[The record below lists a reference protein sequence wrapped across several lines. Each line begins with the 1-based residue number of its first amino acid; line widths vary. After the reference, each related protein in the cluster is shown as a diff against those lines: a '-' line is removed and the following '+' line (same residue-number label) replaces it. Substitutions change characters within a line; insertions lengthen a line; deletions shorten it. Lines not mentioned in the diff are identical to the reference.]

1 MGTGDMKLE
10 RKVLPNGM
18 VLLAVANSA
27 SPAAHLRCLLSA
39 GAAFD
44 EGRPGLA
51 CLAARLLDAG
61 TKNRSRAEIYEEV
74 DSLGAIL
81 SISEARETVSL
92 DVHFLAKDFPRVVEI
107 LSDILVSP
115 MFPEEELERRR
126 AALVTSILTDAQD
139 TEAVC
144 ENRLNAEIFPSSHP
158 YHHPIKG
165 SEESVRAITRDDV
178 ATFSRKFHTP
188 QRSILALS
196 GDLEAGEALARLE
209 AAMSR
214 DGVESERT
222 SVDFPAPDA
231 LDEPVRV
238 IASLPDKSQ
247 ADIGFGHRGLRR
259 SDPDY
264 YPFLVMNHAL
274 GRSGTG
280 GRLGTEIREKR
291 GLAYYAYSAFAAGI
305 GAGAFLVRAGVN
317 PARVDAAVECIFS
330 ELRRVAAEGVT
341 EAEVEESKQYLIGSL
356 PRRLETPAGI
366 ARHLADAERLELG
379 ADYTERFPELVGA
392 VSVSDCR
399 RVAGSRLEPDQ
410 GALVIVG
417 PPKGEAGK
425 TGSAIAERLTRS
437 V

>member
-1 MGTGDMKLE
+1 MKLE

-18 VLLAVANSA
+18 VLLAIANGA

-51 CLAARLLDAG
+51 CLAARLLDGG
-61 TKNRSRAEIYEEV
+61 TQNRSRAEIYEEL
-74 DSLGAIL
+74 DSLGATLEIA
-81 SISEARETVSL
+81 EARETVSL
-92 DVHFLAKDFPRVVEI
+92 DVHFLAKDFSRVVEI

-115 MFPEEELERRR
+115 TFPEEELERRR
-126 AALVTSILTDAQD
+126 AALVTSILADAQD

-144 ENRLNAEIFPSSHP
+144 ENRLHAEIFPTGHP

-165 SEESVRAITRDDV
+165 YEESVSAITRDDV
-178 ATFSRKFHTP
+178 AIFSRKFHTP

-196 GDLEAGEALARLE
+196 GDLDAGQALARLE

-214 DGVESERT
+214 DAVESEPP
-222 SVDFPAPDA
+222 SIDFPTPDA
-231 LDEPVRV
+231 LDESVRAV
-238 IASLPDKSQ
+238 VSLADKSQ

-264 YPFLVMNHAL
+264 YPFLVVNHAL
-274 GRSGTG
+274 GRSGAG

-305 GAGAFLVRAGVN
+305 GAGAFRVRAGVN

-356 PRRLETPAGI
+356 PRQLETHAGI
-366 ARHLADAERLELG
+366 VRHLAVAERLQLG
-379 ADYTERFPELVGA
+379 ADYAERFPGLVGA
-392 VSVSDCR
+392 VSASDCR
-399 RVAGSRLEPDQ
+399 RVAGSRLEPDK

-417 PPKGEAGK
+417 PYEGRP
-425 TGSAIAERLTRS
+425 GSAVAERLTRS

>member
-238 IASLPDKSQ
+238 IVSLPDKSQ

>member
-1 MGTGDMKLE
+1 MKLE

-44 EGRPGLA
+44 EGSPGLA

-74 DSLGAIL
+74 DSLGATL
-81 SISEARETVSL
+81 EVSEARETVSL

-115 MFPEEELERRR
+115 TFPEEELERRR

-144 ENRLNAEIFPSSHP
+144 GNRLNAEIFPTGHP

-178 ATFSRKFHTP
+178 VTFSRKFHTP

-214 DGVESERT
+214 DGAESER
-222 SVDFPAPDA
+222 SSADFPTPDA

-238 IASLPDKSQ
+238 VVSLADKSQ
-247 ADIGFGHRGLRR
+247 SDIGFGHRGLRR

-305 GAGAFLVRAGVN
+305 GAGAFQVRAGVN

-341 EAEVEESKQYLIGSL
+341 ETEVEESKQYLIGSL

-366 ARHLADAERLELG
+366 AHHLADAERLGLG

-399 RVAGSRLEPDQ
+399 RVAGSRLEPDK
-410 GALVIVG
+410 GVLVIVG
-417 PPKGEAGK
+417 PPQGERREVGK
-425 TGSAIAERLTRS
+425 SGSAIAERFTRS